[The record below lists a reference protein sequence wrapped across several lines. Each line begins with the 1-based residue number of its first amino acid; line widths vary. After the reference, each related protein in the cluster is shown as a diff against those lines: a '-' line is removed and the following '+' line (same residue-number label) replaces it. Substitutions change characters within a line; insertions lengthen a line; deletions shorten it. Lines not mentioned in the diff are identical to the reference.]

1 MPSTQDNLEK
11 LRSSKPSPRVI
22 TEEDARNATSTSQ
35 LGGSTRVAADPAMET
50 PVQNVG
56 YNGLAE
62 SRYNPISQE
71 EASAK
76 IVLFNAAWPLYLT
89 MRPKIA
95 FPDLPKAPNTNSP
108 LEAKT
113 DYAKA
118 LSAQLQTA
126 QEYASN
132 ESKALWKKLFNED
145 I

>member
-11 LRSSKPSPRVI
+11 LRSSKPSPRVV
-22 TEEDARNATSTSQ
+22 TAEDESQ
-35 LGGSTRVAADPAMET
+35 LTAGHRAQRIPGDVEY
-50 PVQNVG
+50 V
-56 YNGLAE
+56 
-62 SRYNPISQE
+62 SQINAPHE
-71 EASAK
+71 FKMPELRDNAQK
-76 IVLFNAAWPLYLT
+76 IALFNAAWTLYLT

-126 QEYASN
+126 QEYAAN

>member
-22 TEEDARNATSTSQ
+22 TEEDARNATSTSK

-50 PVQNVG
+50 PVENVG

-71 EASAK
+71 ESSAK
-76 IVLFNAAWPLYLT
+76 IALFNAAWSLYLLQ
-89 MRPKIA
+89 RPVVA
-95 FPDLPKAPNTNSP
+95 FPKLPPATSSNSP
-108 LEAKT
+108 LEQKNE
-113 DYAKA
+113 YAKH

-132 ESKALWKKLFNED
+132 ESKALWRKLFNED